1 MSSELPSSGWAIRA
15 QGLGKTYRLYDKPHH
30 RLLQSLWRGRKSYFR
45 EFAALSDVSFEL
57 ARGQTLGIIGRN
69 GAGKSTLLQII
80 CGTLTPSAGQVEVN
94 GRIAALLELGTGFN
108 PDFTGRENIVINAA
122 ILGLSQRE
130 IADRLDDIIAFADIG
145 PFIDQPVKTY
155 SSGMYVRLAFAVVV
169 HVNPD
174 ILIVDEAL
182 AVGDALFQAKCMTRM
197 RRMLDD
203 GLTLLFT
210 SHDVAAVKALCKTAL
225 WLEHGQ
231 VRGFGDTVQV
241 TRDYGHDWVAQ
252 ANLAQ
257 NAVAVVPPMEAV
269 DAKDSE
275 IIVDIPARF
284 TSRIG
289 TGAATLSDIKW
300 HIDGEAA
307 TEPLADYGDILVI
320 HARLNVHQTCNQLAV
335 AFHIKNRQNLHVM
348 GGHTADDL
356 NMRKRVW
363 QPGDIADI
371 TFRLPVW
378 LHEGAYSL
386 TMLVSTLQDVYR
398 YTDAVFLD
406 WVEDASI
413 LKVVPRDRYPLT
425 DMVEVAP
432 EVRVVVL

>member
-1 MSSELPSSGWAIRA
+1 MSSEVQTTGWAIRA
-15 QGLGKTYRLYDKPHH
+15 QGVGKTYRLYDKPHH
-30 RLLQSLWRGRKSYFR
+30 RLLQSLWRGRRSYYR
-45 EFAALSDVSFEL
+45 EFAALHDVSFEL
-57 ARGQTLGIIGRN
+57 ARGQPLGIIGRY

-80 CGTLTPSAGQVEVN
+80 CGTLHPSAGQVQVR

-108 PDFTGRENIVINAA
+108 PEFTGRENIAINAA

-130 IADRLDDIIAFADIG
+130 IAERLDDIIAFADIG
-145 PFIDQPVKTY
+145 TFIDQPVKTY

-210 SHDVAAVKALCKTAL
+210 SHDVTAIKALCSTTL

-231 VRGFGDTVQV
+231 VRGFGDTAQI

-257 NAVAVVPPMEAV
+257 NAIAIAPYTEATDAKEPPTAV
-269 DAKDSE
+269 DN
-275 IIVDIPARF
+275 PAEAA
-284 TSRIG
+284 TRIG
-289 TGAATLSDIKW
+289 TGAARLSDIKW
-300 HIDGEAA
+300 HVEEDAA
-307 TEPLADYGDILVI
+307 TEPLAEYGDTLVI
-320 HARLNVHQTCNQLAV
+320 HARLNVYQTCKQLAV
-335 AFHIKNRQNLHVM
+335 GYHIKNRQNQHVM
-348 GGHTADDL
+348 GGHTADDP
-356 NMRKRVW
+356 NMRQRVW
-363 QPGDIADI
+363 QPGDTADI

-386 TMLVSTLQDVYR
+386 TMLVSTLRDVNR

-406 WVEDASI
+406 WVEDAAI
-413 LKVVPRDRYPLT
+413 MKVAPREPYPLT
-425 DMVEVAP
+425 DMVEVSP
-432 EVRVVVL
+432 EVTVVVR